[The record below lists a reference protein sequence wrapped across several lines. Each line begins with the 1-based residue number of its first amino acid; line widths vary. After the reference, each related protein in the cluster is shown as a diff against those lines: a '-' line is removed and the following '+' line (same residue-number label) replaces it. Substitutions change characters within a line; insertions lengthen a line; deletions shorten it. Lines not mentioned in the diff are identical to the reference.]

1 MKTSVDNSKCK
12 KANINMMKNLMG
24 YKIKK
29 ILNRKKRNRLNP
41 LVKRLYII
49 KIQVQTKYMSNN
61 TSLFI

>member
-1 MKTSVDNSKCK
+1 
-12 KANINMMKNLMG
+12 MMKNLMG